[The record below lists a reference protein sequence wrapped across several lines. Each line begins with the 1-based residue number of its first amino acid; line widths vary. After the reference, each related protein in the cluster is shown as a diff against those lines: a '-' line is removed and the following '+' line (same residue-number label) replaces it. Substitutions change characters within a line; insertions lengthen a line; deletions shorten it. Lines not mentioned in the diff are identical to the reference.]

1 MHIVIFSSS
10 TIISSLFFFFFVLF
24 FSCSFFSI
32 SYSTHNISPADI
44 RRYSWTCVSEWRFST
59 SIYGRWRSKGN
70 GIEGTGSETQRRAI
84 KCRNTY
90 LQTTTQLQQLKDVD
104 SRTRKLLYEQSSWQ
118 LNLVVHTRVTGLCAP
133 CGKERRTIRT
143 KQMV

>member
-10 TIISSLFFFFFVLF
+10 TIISSLFFFF